1 MYQLVE
7 SIKIKEGVPFN
18 LDYHN
23 ERYRRTQKELFGINS
38 KINLEDVIDVPSYA
52 SCGIVKCRIEYD
64 TAIKKVEY
72 IPYIR
77 QTISSVIP
85 VLDNEIDYKYKY
97 LDRTA
102 LTELKKVCGPNEDIL
117 IIKNGYVT
125 DSSSANVIFRT
136 ITGDWVTPNTCLLR
150 GTKRESLIRKGIIT
164 ETEIKAVN
172 IKEYT
177 EIRFINAMI
186 DIEDTRGIPV
196 EKIRLDLI
204 NSYQM

>member
-18 LDYHN
+18 LEFHN
-23 ERYRRTQKELFGINS
+23 ERYSRTLMELFGIDS
-38 KINLEDVIDVPSYA
+38 KINLGEVIDVPSYA

-64 TAIKKVEY
+64 TVIKKVEY

-77 QTISSVIP
+77 QTISSIIP
-85 VLDNEIDYKYKY
+85 VQDNEIDYKYKY
-97 LDRTA
+97 LDRSS
-102 LTELKKVCGPNEDIL
+102 LTGLKKVCGPNEDIL

-125 DSSSANVIFRT
+125 DSSSANVIFRKE
-136 ITGDWVTPNTCLLR
+136 TGDWVTPKTFLLR

-164 ETEIKAVN
+164 EKEIKAVD
-172 IKEYT
+172 IREYT

-186 DIEDTRGIPV
+186 DIEDTKGIPV
-196 EKIRLDLI
+196 ERIRLDLL
-204 NSYQM
+204 NTRQA